1 MPVTD
6 STKRF
11 SSRVENYIKYR
22 PSYPPEII
30 GLLRAEC
37 GLARASVVADVGFG
51 TGLLTRLFLENGNTA
66 FGVEPNPDMRAAGER
81 LLGGFPGFKSIV
93 GTAEATTLG
102 DESVDIV
109 VSGQAFHW
117 FDREPARREF
127 VRILKPAGWVAL
139 IWNDRKTSSKPFLQD
154 YERLLNTFARDYSVV
169 NHSNVDPDAIQSFFD
184 PGRFTLASF
193 PNQQVFDFEGL
204 FGRLMSSSYA
214 PEPGNPKHEP
224 MVTDLAALFQTY
236 EKNGTVSFE
245 YDTLVYYGQLPARE

>member
-22 PSYPPEII
+22 PNYPPEII

-109 VSGQAFHW
+109 VSG
-117 FDREPARREF
+117 
-127 VRILKPAGWVAL
+127 
-139 IWNDRKTSSKPFLQD
+139 
-154 YERLLNTFARDYSVV
+154 
-169 NHSNVDPDAIQSFFD
+169 
-184 PGRFTLASF
+184 
-193 PNQQVFDFEGL
+193 
-204 FGRLMSSSYA
+204 
-214 PEPGNPKHEP
+214 
-224 MVTDLAALFQTY
+224 
-236 EKNGTVSFE
+236 
-245 YDTLVYYGQLPARE
+245 